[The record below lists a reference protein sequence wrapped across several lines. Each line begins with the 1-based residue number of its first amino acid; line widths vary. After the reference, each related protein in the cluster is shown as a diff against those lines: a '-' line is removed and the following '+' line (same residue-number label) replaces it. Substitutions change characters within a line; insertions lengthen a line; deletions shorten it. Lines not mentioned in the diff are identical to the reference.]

1 MNIMC
6 GIVVVSKNNYN
17 PIDTEGVNMID
28 FSKYEKTN
36 TYYGGTERKFGINVE
51 GFEYMIKFQKHDNF
65 GVKRNNHISE
75 YLGSHIFE
83 LLGFE
88 AQDTYLGMYEDE
100 QVVACKNFVSG
111 ETQFVPFNDVGES
124 SLEQDKETYQYSY
137 QDIMQMLRDN
147 VKLTSVEETISMFWD
162 IYVVDA
168 LIGNFDRHGGNWG
181 FLKKNNK
188 YTLAPVFDNGSCLY
202 PKLKDEEEMQ
212 SIMESEEKTNLRI
225 YGYPTSQVQLNGKKS
240 SYFEVI
246 NSLEFK
252 ECNDSVIKIC
262 ERYSQ
267 EKINELIDETCFIT
281 DIQKS
286 FYKYILRQ
294 RFEKILLPAYK
305 KLTEK

>member
-1 MNIMC
+1 
-6 GIVVVSKNNYN
+6 
-17 PIDTEGVNMID
+17 MIE
-28 FSKYEKTN
+28 FSVYEKTN
-36 TYYGGTERKFGINVE
+36 TYYGGSERKFGVNVD

-88 AQDTYLGMYEDE
+88 AQDTYLGLYEDE
-100 QVVACKNFVSG
+100 QVVACKNFISG

-202 PKLKDEEEMQ
+202 PKLKDEKEELLKVNGKLYQ
-212 SIMESEEKTNLRI
+212 QIGFEPDTTNERVDDSEEN
-225 YGYPTSQVQLNGKKS
+225 
-240 SYFEVI
+240 E
-246 NSLEFK
+246 
-252 ECNDSVIKIC
+252 
-262 ERYSQ
+262 
-267 EKINELIDETCFIT
+267 EKIDIEDVIDEKGDLI
-281 DIQKS
+281 
-286 FYKYILRQ
+286 
-294 RFEKILLPAYK
+294 
-305 KLTEK
+305 